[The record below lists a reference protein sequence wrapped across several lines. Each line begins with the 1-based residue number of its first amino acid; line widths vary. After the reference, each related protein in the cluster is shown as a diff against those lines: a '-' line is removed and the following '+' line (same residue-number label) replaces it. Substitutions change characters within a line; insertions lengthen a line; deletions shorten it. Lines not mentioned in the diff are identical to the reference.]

1 MSTPHRSPAHE
12 SDPIDVIRNDDEGTI
27 TFVADRDED
36 RSGAPT
42 EWITIADEDV
52 VDVDAS
58 R

>member
-1 MSTPHRSPAHE
+1 MSTPHRPPARE
-12 SDPIDVIRNDDEGTI
+12 SDQIDVIRNDDEKTI

-36 RSGAPT
+36 RPGAPT

-52 VDVDAS
+52 VDVEAS